1 MVPVTW
7 AQGAETLEHFTG
19 RVEELAR
26 LDRWAA
32 DPEVAL
38 AGVTAWGGAGK
49 TALVTRWVQQNGA
62 ALRPGVRGVFGWSF
76 YADPSAEHW
85 AAGLLEWAEQELGIR
100 LTARQPGAVR
110 PAAAVLALLRAVP
123 LLLVLDGLEVV
134 QEGPAA
140 DGFGRLLDG
149 TLREVLAGACQQ
161 RHGGLV
167 VLTSRFPFA
176 DLETF
181 DGGAARMLEV
191 APFTATEGASLLA
204 AAGGGWLGED
214 ERRELVAAVDGHA
227 LAVGVLAA
235 LLAARL
241 PAADLAALGA
251 ELAEAART
259 STRVRRVLQF
269 YADRLAEPDRYLL
282 AAVSLFA
289 RPVPAQAVLAVAAH
303 QAFGGR
309 LAGWTP
315 AMVQA
320 AARDRLG
327 GLAACHPDGTIS
339 AHPLVRGTFRPLVMD
354 AAQAAADTAL
364 TGMPDGLATSRADA
378 LRVVEVIE
386 LLADAGQWQTADDM
400 FKTRSVSGSDLAWKS
415 LPAARLGQR
424 AAAAFAGTAARRD
437 ACAASLS
444 PRRTSYYVNGVGFFA
459 MHTGDLATA
468 REHLTIAAQDDRDAS
483 NVRGLHASLLN
494 LAWCLGHGGQLSA
507 AQEAAAGA
515 LRAADSD
522 GGWQQIR
529 TSRVWL
535 GWLAGLS
542 GNTAQAEDHFTAADQ
557 VQVGNDTDGN
567 HLYSSPGSLWAEWL
581 ARTARAGTAR
591 TLTARNMDICRRNGW
606 NADAARCDRVLGR
619 LALDAGDTAA
629 AGQHLTAAAGC
640 FRDGDYL
647 TELAVTLTDLADH
660 ARAAGDLD
668 AAGRYAAEAITI
680 AAPRGMVPA
689 QTAALAARAR
699 ICASHATT
707 AASPGHLARGRDAAD
722 AALRLATR
730 HDLAWHELDALRAHA
745 ALDHAENTSNGWAA
759 RADALHAR
767 LVPPGLDPDP
777 LTTIEKLAAD
787 QKAAE

>member
-1 MVPVTW
+1 
-7 AQGAETLEHFTG
+7 
-19 RVEELAR
+19 
-26 LDRWAA
+26 
-32 DPEVAL
+32 
-38 AGVTAWGGAGK
+38 
-49 TALVTRWVQQNGA
+49 
-62 ALRPGVRGVFGWSF
+62 
-76 YADPSAEHW
+76 
-85 AAGLLEWAEQELGIR
+85 
-100 LTARQPGAVR
+100 
-110 PAAAVLALLRAVP
+110 
-123 LLLVLDGLEVV
+123 
-134 QEGPAA
+134 
-140 DGFGRLLDG
+140 
-149 TLREVLAGACQQ
+149 
-161 RHGGLV
+161 
-167 VLTSRFPFA
+167 
-176 DLETF
+176 
-181 DGGAARMLEV
+181 
-191 APFTATEGASLLA
+191 
-204 AAGGGWLGED
+204 
-214 ERRELVAAVDGHA
+214 VAAVDGHA

-557 VQVGNDTDGN
+557 VQVGNDTDGKPPVLIAWQLVGGMAGPHRPCRHGPDADRPQYG
-567 HLYSSPGSLWAEWL
+567 HLPQERLERGCGPVRPG
-581 ARTARAGTAR
+581 ARPPRPGRRGHRGGRAAPDSG
-591 TLTARNMDICRRNGW
+591 RRLLPRRRLPHR
-606 NADAARCDRVLGR
+606 ARC
-619 LALDAGDTAA
+619 
-629 AGQHLTAAAGC
+629 H
-640 FRDGDYL
+640 
-647 TELAVTLTDLADH
+647 
-660 ARAAGDLD
+660 
-668 AAGRYAAEAITI
+668 
-680 AAPRGMVPA
+680 
-689 QTAALAARAR
+689 
-699 ICASHATT
+699 
-707 AASPGHLARGRDAAD
+707 
-722 AALRLATR
+722 
-730 HDLAWHELDALRAHA
+730 
-745 ALDHAENTSNGWAA
+745 
-759 RADALHAR
+759 
-767 LVPPGLDPDP
+767 PD
-777 LTTIEKLAAD
+777 
-787 QKAAE
+787 